1 MRGGS
6 DLLLTFLF
14 TIISYRKFCF
24 GFNNVLFSIEAQY
37 FPTHTGEQSKRREQ
51 PDSKKKKKKI
61 HEGWRDQDGKGKAH
75 YLTGWSPGAGDRWFR
90 QEVGQRKEGM
100 QKGEVQTGA

>member
-1 MRGGS
+1 MVLTMCCFPLKHS
-6 DLLLTFLF
+6 IFLLILESNLKEENSL
-14 TIISYRKFCF
+14 I
-24 GFNNVLFSIEAQY
+24 
-37 FPTHTGEQSKRREQ
+37 P
-51 PDSKKKKKKI
+51 KKKKKKI